1 MELFKCCAL
10 RILLKSIWSCSRWR
24 GGSADEIKL
33 PFVKSCSHFDTS
45 LRWNFSEVS
54 ASVLTPTL
62 KNSILRSWPGESN
75 FSHFLS
81 IDLNLDCF
89 STLQNITTGRILN
102 RRRTLW
108 MWDMSQAERF
118 SHPPKLATITLP
130 WKSNTIRFEGKKL
143 ASLKLNAFTQIVWY
157 IHLLPFIKQCTL
169 SLSLMF
175 HIIVWSDLSH
185 CVTTVWVYLLT
196 IEDNS
201 AGSISQYSI
210 WRKSKKQSEKNTGWL
225 SIKDSLYLPLMIAV
239 QSPDLQK
246 WMFFIGD
253 VWENFERS
261 AFGDQHHWDWD
272 LHYITLIF
280 SFKGI
285 SQHKS
290 CIVMERFKNYF
301 FFLKRG
307 QKRLKNM

>member
-1 MELFKCCAL
+1 MLKVAPTLTLHWDGTFPKWAPASLLQHLKTPFCAAG
-10 RILLKSIWSCSRWR
+10 RVKVTFPIFWASIWTL
-24 GGSADEIKL
+24 IV
-33 PFVKSCSHFDTS
+33 FQHH
-45 LRWNFSEVS
+45 
-54 ASVLTPTL
+54 TPL
-62 KNSILRSWPGESN
+62 SN
-75 FSHFLS
+75 
-81 IDLNLDCF
+81 
-89 STLQNITTGRILN
+89 RILN

-143 ASLKLNAFTQIVWY
+143 ASLKLNAFTQVVWY

-169 SLSLMF
+169 SLMF
-175 HIIVWSDLSH
+175 HIIVWSDLPH

-210 WRKSKKQSEKNTGWL
+210 RRKSKKQSEKNTGWL

-290 CIVMERFKNYF
+290 CIVLEGLKMYF
-301 FFLKRG
+301 LLKKY
-307 QKRLKNM
+307 QKMVHNRCARCNLCNLYNTWHF